1 MVKEV
6 YLSYKGSLSKLEKIL
21 VMFQITSR
29 KELRDISK
37 GDEEL
42 ESMANIIEDLNEDE
56 HIIGLY
62 DKDKMDEWMK
72 KIDHA
77 EAVKKGHAEG
87 LEQGSNTK
95 ALEIAK
101 KMLDAGMNISDIS
114 KFTDLTE
121 AEIENLKT
129 ES

>member
-1 MVKEV
+1 
-6 YLSYKGSLSKLEKIL
+6 
-21 VMFQITSR
+21 
-29 KELRDISK
+29 
-37 GDEEL
+37 
-42 ESMANIIEDLNEDE
+42 
-56 HIIGLY
+56 
-62 DKDKMDEWMK
+62 MK

-87 LEQGSNTK
+87 LEQGSNKK

-101 KMLDAGMNISDIS
+101 KMLDAEMNISDIS